1 MEVLLPAHDLGKC
14 ETFTLST
21 IPREPYPHPEA
32 LGGLYEHASL
42 CFNLVR
48 LGWELAG
55 RSVFFTDSDGV
66 YISKLN
72 LNTVE
77 INNMTF
83 SMSV

>member
-1 MEVLLPAHDLGKC
+1 MEVLLRAHHLGKC
-14 ETFTLST
+14 ETFILTT
-21 IPREPYPHPEA
+21 IPREPYPHPEPP
-32 LGGLYEHASL
+32 GGLYEHASL
-42 CFNLVR
+42 CFILVR

-66 YISKLN
+66 YISELN